1 MTPMPKVAL
10 WIGTPLKD
18 VPESKYPIAAAEIC
32 VSVTSV
38 PVATPLGWGGTIAIN
53 SVSAATAPSRL
64 TFIAIS
70 PPSLVRRMPLH
81 VPLVDGV
88 VRRLDRRCGC
98 QLAAAPEPKLV
109 LALVRLVDVPPP
121 HRVLV
126 SALVVGEA
134 EPHLLLA
141 GIDGEDRGH
150 LSIEVQAIMVQVVE
164 MALGR
169 ARNPGGTASVAAEV
183 RLALVIRLDL
193 SAAGHEAFVLLHVRE
208 AAAAGRAGAHRG
220 DAAGRADG
228 AEAGVGGLAHGVA
241 GGRAGREVA
250 EGEGPGAPAGRDRA
264 GGAHRLGSAGEGEG
278 EAAVPAG
285 GVLGHH
291 DLTAGVVGEAAV
303 SLHPRAHRQG
313 DRTRAAR
320 PQRRRRRRKNP
331 GAAGRAREHEAR
343 VDDLAQGEGARGERA
358 EGGAAGVVGRGDRR
372 AHG

>member
-109 LALVRLVDVPPP
+109 LALVRFVDVAPP

-169 ARNPGGTASVAAEV
+169 ARNAGGTASVAAEV

-208 AAAAGRAGAHRG
+208 AAGRCSTRRHVHAAGRRAHRSEARVDALAHGERAGGDTREGDSAATGNGGDRRGGAHRLRAAGEGEGEAARAAHGVLGHDDRAQGHVAKAAAAGRAGAHRG

-250 EGEGPGAPAGRDRA
+250 RSEGRRVGK
-264 GGAHRLGSAGEGEG
+264 GGG
-278 EAAVPAG
+278 
-285 GVLGHH
+285 
-291 DLTAGVVGEAAV
+291 
-303 SLHPRAHRQG
+303 
-313 DRTRAAR
+313 
-320 PQRRRRRRKNP
+320 
-331 GAAGRAREHEAR
+331 
-343 VDDLAQGEGARGERA
+343 
-358 EGGAAGVVGRGDRR
+358 
-372 AHG
+372 